1 MSLSEAFTALNEKLK
16 DFSELEVRTFTGD
29 ISALI
34 KKSTTDKLDVG
45 AIVDAAAKAGT
56 ITLRLYTR
64 LDADGDSDQFF
75 SDGPIDPILV
85 EAHASAFQMGQE
97 IRHSYLELFQDI
109 AKRIIK

>member
-1 MSLSEAFTALNEKLK
+1 MSLTKAFGKLK
-16 DFSELEVRTFTGD
+16 EGLEDFSKLEVRTFTGD

-34 KKSTTDKLDVG
+34 KGSAGDLDVG
-45 AIVDAAAKAGT
+45 KIFDAAVKEGT
-56 ITLRLYTR
+56 LTLRLYTR
-64 LDADGDSDQFF
+64 LEADGDSDQFF
-75 SDGPIDPILV
+75 SEGPIDPILV